1 MRFSNGKGDNM
12 SYCSMFTKYLAKEVG
27 YKLIRDKDNTPL
39 RVYLRNSYTTDEDE
53 IRLWNV
59 ALKHV
64 KYVLYFNICL
74 TLVIALAVALIVV
87 TLQLNFAEKYTVEL
101 TKSYT
106 KVIELNQSLIE
117 KLNRR
122 DPNGR

>member
-1 MRFSNGKGDNM
+1 M